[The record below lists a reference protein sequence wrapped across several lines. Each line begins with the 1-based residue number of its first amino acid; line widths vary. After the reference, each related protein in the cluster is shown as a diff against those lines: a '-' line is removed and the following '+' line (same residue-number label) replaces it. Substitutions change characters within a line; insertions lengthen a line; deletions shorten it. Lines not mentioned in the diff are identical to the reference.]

1 MIESRSGSSIRLPV
15 LIHDEVPQLEEC
27 RLKIVVDEAPDLIEE
42 SPYRLRII
50 AVAGIR
56 LGRLGKFQE
65 LFVHESVVQLEEE
78 KVIELIVEPVEQVEK
93 IGII

>member
-1 MIESRSGSSIRLPV
+1 M
-15 LIHDEVPQLEEC
+15 
-27 RLKIVVDEAPDLIEE
+27 VDEAPDLIEE

-50 AVAGIR
+50 AVAWIR